1 MSDTTLDPTAARP
14 EVDVSE
20 TEGLDTKATSFFR
33 QTLSKFVRHR
43 LAVVGFFTLT
53 TIVLGTFIV
62 PALSPYDEFTIN
74 IPDADLGP
82 SWSWHLFGTDDLG
95 RDLFVRIMLG
105 TRTSLY
111 IALIVAVLSTL
122 NGSLLGALAGYFGG
136 WVDAVV
142 AQLVN
147 LLLVV
152 PGIAILAVFGLRY
165 GSRPMTMAIILAGL
179 SWIRIARVVR
189 AQFFQLRE
197 QEFVQAALAAGAG
210 PRRIIFRHLAPNV
223 AGPVMVE
230 ITLIASTAIILEAT
244 LAFLGLGVQPPEPAL
259 GLIINDFKGA
269 IDSTPSRVLIPG
281 GILTAIAMSLNFMGD
296 GLRDALD
303 PKNRKVRE

>member
-1 MSDTTLDPTAARP
+1 MSDTTLNDAAL
-14 EVDVSE
+14 EISAA
-20 TEGLDTKATSFFR
+20 EGLETKAQSFFA

-43 LAVVGFFTLT
+43 LAVAGFSVLV
-53 TIVLGTFIV
+53 TIIAGTFIV

-82 SWSWHLFGTDDLG
+82 SLSWHLFGTDDLG
-95 RDLFVRIMLG
+95 RDLLVRVMLG
-105 TRTSLY
+105 TRTSLF
-111 IALIVAVLSTL
+111 IALIVALGSTII
-122 NGSLLGALAGYFGG
+122 GSLLGALAGYFGG

-142 AQLVN
+142 NQLVN

-152 PGIAILAVFGLRY
+152 PGIAILAVFGLKY
-165 GSRPMTMAIILAGL
+165 GAEPLTMALILAGL
-179 SWIRIARVVR
+179 LWIRIARVVR

-210 PRRIIFRHLAPNV
+210 APRIIFRHLAPNV

-259 GLIINDFKGA
+259 GLIIDEFKGA

>member
-1 MSDTTLDPTAARP
+1 MSDNPAVLDIAAA
-14 EVDVSE
+14 
-20 TEGLDTKATSFFR
+20 EGLDSAAQSFGR
-33 QTLSKFVRHR
+33 QTLTKFLRHR
-43 LAVVGFFTLT
+43 LAVTGLFVLT
-53 TIVLGTFIV
+53 TIVAASYLV
-62 PALSPYDEFTIN
+62 PSLSPHDALTIN
-74 IPDADLGP
+74 IADKDLGP
-82 SWSWHLFGTDDLG
+82 DLSWHLFGTDDLG
-95 RDLFVRIMLG
+95 RDLLVRVMLG
-105 TRTSLY
+105 TRTSLF
-111 IALIVAVLSTL
+111 IALIVAVGSTVV
-122 NGSLLGALAGYFGG
+122 GSFFGAMAGYFGG
-136 WVDAVV
+136 WVDAIVN
-142 AQLVN
+142 QLVN

-152 PGIAILAVFGLRY
+152 PGIAILAIFGLKY
-165 GSRPMTMAIILAGL
+165 GSKPFTMAIILAAL

-210 PRRIIFRHLAPNV
+210 APRVIVRHLVPNV

-281 GILTAIAMSLNFMGD
+281 GLLTGIAMSLNFMGD